1 LDKTK
6 ITKKFLKEILVKDL
20 ELNAD
25 ECINM
30 GIADEIYI
38 TN

>member
-1 LDKTK
+1 
-6 ITKKFLKEILVKDL
+6 VKDL

-25 ECINM
+25 ECIRM

-38 TN
+38 TNHSKLWYAYFILFIY

>member
-1 LDKTK
+1 
-6 ITKKFLKEILVKDL
+6 VKDL

-25 ECINM
+25 ECIRM

-38 TN
+38 TNRARL